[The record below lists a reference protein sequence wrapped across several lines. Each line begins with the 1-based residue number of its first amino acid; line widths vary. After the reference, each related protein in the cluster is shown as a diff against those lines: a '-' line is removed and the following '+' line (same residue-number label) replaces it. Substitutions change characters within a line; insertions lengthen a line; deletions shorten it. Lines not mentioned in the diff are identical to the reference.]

1 MLVKPEGSGPVEDLK
16 VPVTPQKRIS
26 KAAMAIVA
34 GGLLVALTAGPGY
47 NALSSFQGG
56 NLGFSGF
63 FKPATKPGEFAEGP
77 CKQIVVE
84 AGPFD
89 IKRKYKSMEG
99 PFIGGSFVVSD
110 LVASKKI
117 SLPESA
123 VGYVELGGLAPSM
136 NGGGAPAPYKD
147 TDVQGL
153 IHNPDKDALYW
164 IKGIKLEVLDEQGKI
179 MPDAEFICHF
189 NWNNDPE
196 YHNKR
201 FPDATHTVNSRLF
214 SITQGQTEIF
224 LPNGFGIPAAGD
236 EVWNLWYQ
244 AANRTTTEHRRLKH
258 RCTLYVIKDSD
269 LLNPIQ
275 AVHEKLPTMGLVTD
289 RNFPDLTTEYKKV
302 CPACSG
308 TSSGVNA
315 PNDVLGGVYGDSTGR
330 RYTGHWVIPPGEH
343 TYTCVVN
350 DLETPDF
357 ANPKD
362 DLEPSIHLVWSHV
375 HPLCTDF
382 SLYEIKDS
390 SKRLVLS
397 AKTQTKTE
405 HGLQIKNVDL
415 ISSEKGIL
423 LHPIGAKYE
432 LEQSYNNTTG
442 EPLDS
447 MGTMGVFF
455 TDKKFI
461 RPTWSLPQHQVISCM
476 SKPGT
481 GDVQDVQK
489 PVASKAAVAKAN
501 AILRSPFPLLTAK
514 NSTPLLTKP
523 VQFELNTFDGPIDVE
538 LNPALAPKT
547 ATYMANLML
556 KGALNSTRIY
566 DFKSNFLMSVARPD
580 DKITRNLDDLVL
592 AHTMM
597 RRLPLE
603 IARGAVHKKYAL
615 TMSKEAAPDSA
626 IGSFSVLLIDAPHM
640 DGKYCVFGN
649 LIPNAKTLSTLAN
662 IEKNWNDK
670 KGVIMSVTKI

>member
-1 MLVKPEGSGPVEDLK
+1 VEDTK
-16 VPVTPQKRIS
+16 APARPKKRVS
-26 KAAMAIVA
+26 RLALLALS
-34 GGLLVALTAGPGY
+34 GLLVALVAGPGY
-47 NALSSFQGG
+47 NALASFQSG
-56 NLGFSGF
+56 NPGFSGF
-63 FKPATKPGEFAEGP
+63 FKPKAKPGEFLEGP
-77 CKQIVVE
+77 CTQVVVE

-117 SLPESA
+117 SLPERA

-136 NGGGAPAPYKD
+136 NGGGAPAAFKD
-147 TDVQGL
+147 TEVAGL
-153 IHNPDKDALYW
+153 VHNTDKDALYW
-164 IKGIKLEVLDEQGKI
+164 IKGLKLEVIDEHGNV

-189 NWNNDPE
+189 NWNNDPA

-201 FPDATHTVNSRLF
+201 FPDATHTENSRLF
-214 SITQGQTEIF
+214 SLTQGQTEIL

-244 AANRTTTEHRRLKH
+244 AANRTTTEHRRVKH
-258 RCTLYVIKDSD
+258 RCTLYLIKDRD
-269 LLNPIQ
+269 LINPIQ

-289 RNFPDLTTEYKKV
+289 RNFPNLTTEYKKV

-308 TSSGVNA
+308 TSAAVNA
-315 PNDVLGGVYGDSTGR
+315 PNDVIGGVYSDKTGR
-330 RYTGHWVIPPGEH
+330 RYTGHWVVPPGEH
-343 TYTCVVN
+343 TYTCMVN

-362 DLEPSIHLVWSHV
+362 DIEPSIHLVWSHV

-382 SLYEIKDS
+382 SLYEVKDS

-397 AKTQTKTE
+397 SKADTKTE
-405 HGLQIKNVDL
+405 HGLQIANVDL

-423 LHPIGAKYE
+423 LHPVGATYE
-432 LEQSYNNTTG
+432 LQQTYNNTTG
-442 EPLDS
+442 VPLDS

-461 RPTWSLPQHQVISCM
+461 RPTWSLPQNEVISCM

-489 PVASKAAVAKAN
+489 PIASKQELAKAN
-501 AILRSPFPLLTAK
+501 AMMHSPVPMISNKNSVPLLTA
-514 NSTPLLTKP
+514 PTK
-523 VQFELNTFDGPIDVE
+523 VELNTFDGPIDIE
-538 LNPALAPKT
+538 LNPTFAPKT
-547 ATYMANLML
+547 ASYMANLFL
-556 KGALNSTRIY
+556 KGAFNGTRIY
-566 DFKSNFLMSVARPD
+566 DFKPNFLMSVARPD
-580 DKITRNLDDLVL
+580 DKITRNLDELVS
-592 AHTMM
+592 AHMSM

-603 IARGAVHKKYAL
+603 TSEKALHKKYSL
-615 TMSKEAAPDSA
+615 TMSRESTKDSGL
-626 IGSFSVLLIDAPHM
+626 GSFSILLIDAPHM
-640 DGKYCVFGN
+640 DGKYCVFGKV
-649 LIPNAKTLSTLAN
+649 IPNEKSLTTLAN
-662 IEKNWNDK
+662 IEKNWNEK
-670 KGVIMSVTKI
+670 KGVIMSATKL